1 MAMKMPSSLSK
12 IAPASK
18 GFIQN
23 SVTGIGAAG
32 LLQTV
37 DNFVGAPMQ
46 RFGIVIPVLG
56 IRISFI
62 DFLNYT
68 IHAKG
73 LKLSKNG
80 LIAVGASKMVQG
92 TLSLGTLSGL
102 GTNKSIGGVG
112 GSPTASSGI
121 SGGGL

>member
-1 MAMKMPSSLSK
+1 MAMKIPSSLSK

-46 RFGIVIPVLG
+46 RFGIVVPFLG
-56 IRISFI
+56 IRLSFI

-80 LIAVGASKMVQG
+80 FIAVGASKMVQG
-92 TLSLGTLSGL
+92 TLSLGSLSGL
-102 GTNKSIGGVG
+102 GANKSIGGIAG
-112 GSPTASSGI
+112 NTSTSGP
-121 SGGGL
+121 SGGGI

>member
-1 MAMKMPSSLSK
+1 MSFWAQENWSPRVQKAIMAMKIPSSLSK

-46 RFGIVIPVLG
+46 RFGIVIPFLG
-56 IRISFI
+56 IRVSII
-62 DFLNYT
+62 DFINYT

-73 LKLSKNG
+73 MTIPNLCMGAPTKL
-80 LIAVGASKMVQG
+80 
-92 TLSLGTLSGL
+92 
-102 GTNKSIGGVG
+102 
-112 GSPTASSGI
+112 
-121 SGGGL
+121 